1 MEKNFS
7 TFGIFLRSRTVSS
20 GRQVDVPVVGEATGN
35 AGATTAATEFTLP
48 ESQFKD
54 VNARRSFHFSFIQSV
69 HVIDHK
75 IRGTLGIPS
84 AKATMCNIEIIKI
97 PNDFYNLLSRFRER
111 AKKFFW
117 NKMVDDKENCFLSEK
132 TEACSP

>member
-1 MEKNFS
+1 IRKGTLSCLDKYDEFYFIN
-7 TFGIFLRSRTVSS
+7 GTVSS
-20 GRQVDVPVVGEATGN
+20 GRQVDVSVVGEATGN

-48 ESQFKD
+48 ESQFED

-75 IRGTLGIPS
+75 IRGTL
-84 AKATMCNIEIIKI
+84 EIKI
-97 PNDFYNLLSRFRER
+97 PNDFYNLLSRFREQ
-111 AKKFFW
+111 AMKFFW

-132 TEACSP
+132 TEVCSL